1 MTTHTETPK
10 QLSYLK
16 CSLHRLTL
24 PLALGALVFG
34 ATYKTQ
40 ADLAFDNITTAPN
53 ITGTSSTPN
62 TFMGGAYTL
71 SAGTTALTGF
81 DLFPVNFTTS
91 TFTAIKATVYVWGT
105 VNTGAVSAGS
115 PAFGNLLG
123 TYTQTF
129 TVSSGFAPNTYLSI
143 EDDGVSTP
151 GFALGSPLAISGTTI
166 GLTFSYQGATDGV
179 TFSTINSLTS
189 LISYG
194 APASVGANVFNGYYR
209 NANSEVDGNFT
220 SSLRSLGLTDQS
232 VAVRIYG
239 DVTVVPEPASMAL
252 AGLGCAVLVIFRR
265 RR

>member
-1 MTTHTETPK
+1 MTTHTTIPK
-10 QLSYLK
+10 QLTHLK
-16 CSLHRLTL
+16 CALHRLTL
-24 PLALGALVFG
+24 PLALGALAFG
-34 ATYKTQ
+34 MTNKTL
-40 ADLAFDNITTAPN
+40 ADLAFDNITTAPS

-71 SAGTTALTGF
+71 LPGTTTLSGF

-91 TFTAIKATVYVWGT
+91 TFTAIRATVYVWGT

-129 TVSSGFAPNTYLSI
+129 TVSGGFGPSTYLSI
-143 EDDGVSTP
+143 EDDGISTP
-151 GFALGSPLAISGTTI
+151 GFALSSPLAVSGPTI
-166 GLTFSYQGATDGV
+166 GLTFNYQGATDGV

-220 SSLRSLGLTDQS
+220 STLRSLGLTDQS

-239 DVTVVPEPASMAL
+239 DVIAVPEPTSMTL
-252 AGLGCAVLVIFRR
+252 AGLGCAALLVFRR